1 MHSRAVIPLKKSRCP
16 VCGVSFVRQCSAAAW
31 GYAYDGR
38 LVCSYKCMR
47 AAEKADRERE
57 EEPALTKEEREQIRR
72 ERDEKIC
79 RLRREGL
86 SQREIAETV
95 GMSCA
100 GVHSVLAKN
109 GVNKE
114 EPKMADENT
123 APMNG
128 EAEDLRGEI
137 AQLKKQLAE
146 QTTLAGAAI
155 DLMMIWKER
164 YELNERSR
172 TINSELN
179 AKEKTYFEALRAA
192 RGNRREDA

>member
-1 MHSRAVIPLKKSRCP
+1 MHSRAVIPLKRSKCP

-57 EEPALTKEEREQIRR
+57 EEPALTKEEREQKRR

-100 GVHSVLAKN
+100 GVHSILVKN

-114 EPKMADENT
+114 EPKMANENS

-179 AKEKTYFEALRAA
+179 AKETAYFEALRAA